1 MRVSISI
8 NCLFVQA
15 QTQFILLTLTSYS
28 YEKPLRLYQPQWLQT
43 VDKVPVFAGTF
54 TMSTVFLV

>member
-1 MRVSISI
+1 M
-8 NCLFVQA
+8 QA

-54 TMSTVFLV
+54 TMRLFSGIIELSERRCFL